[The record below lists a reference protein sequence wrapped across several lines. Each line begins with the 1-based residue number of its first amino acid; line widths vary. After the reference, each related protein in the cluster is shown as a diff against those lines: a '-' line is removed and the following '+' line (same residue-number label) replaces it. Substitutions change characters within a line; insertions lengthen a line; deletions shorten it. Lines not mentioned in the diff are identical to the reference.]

1 MCKIVLGGGVAV
13 GGVVCCPLCSVSGI
27 LWGSRAVAMESLKSN
42 KASFM
47 QWGRAW
53 LV

>member
-1 MCKIVLGGGVAV
+1 MEV

-27 LWGSRAVAMESLKSN
+27 LWGSGAVAMESLKSSN